1 MKYSRVKTLSGFVF
15 LLLIFVIGACKNK
28 KLYPDVSNVQVD
40 YKVVDFYKQLNQLD
54 TLNIKEAVKP
64 MYQMYPDFMK
74 TYAQRII
81 RVGDTTGI
89 DYVQRLNAFINY
101 PPNKDIIDTAKF
113 IFGDFS
119 VFESELEQGFKHYKY
134 YFPDFK
140 VPDVYLMISGFSNS
154 IAVDSSWVGVSIEKY
169 LGSDCKFYDFL
180 QIQKYLRKGMT
191 KEKMSS
197 DIVRAIAMTNY
208 PMHSSHDDIINH
220 MIYKGKLRYF
230 VHRMFPDLQDSLLF
244 DYSDY
249 EMRWCKDNEENM
261 WSSMVE
267 WKQVFSDDRML
278 IQKYT
283 GDAPFTAPF
292 GNNSAP
298 RAGEF
303 LGYKI
308 VEAYMDEH
316 EEITLDMLMKEQDGR
331 KILAASNYRP

>member
-1 MKYSRVKTLSGFVF
+1 MKFNKVRTLSGFVF
-15 LLLIFVIGACKNK
+15 LLLIVVFGACKNK
-28 KLYPDVSNVQVD
+28 KLYPDVNAVQVD
-40 YKVVDFYKQLNQLD
+40 YKIVDFYNQLNQLD
-54 TLNIKEAVKP
+54 TLNLKEAVKP
-64 MYQMYPDFMK
+64 MYQEYPDFMK
-74 TYAQRII
+74 TYTQRII
-81 RVGDTTGI
+81 RVGDTTGV

-101 PPNKDIIDTAKF
+101 PPNHDIIDTSKV

-119 VFESELEQGFKHYKY
+119 DFKRDMDQGFKHYKY
-134 YFPDFK
+134 YFPNFK

-154 IAVDSSWVGVSIEKY
+154 IAVDSTWVGLSIEKY
-169 LGSDCKFYDFL
+169 LGSDCKFYEYL
-180 QIQKYLRKGMT
+180 QIQNYLRKGMT
-191 KEKMSS
+191 KEKMAS
-197 DIVRAIAMTNY
+197 DVVRAIAMTNY
-208 PMHSSHDDIINH
+208 PMNSTHDDIINH

-230 VHRMFPDLQDSLLF
+230 VHRMFPDMNDTLLF
-244 DYSDY
+244 DYTDY
-249 EMRWCKDNEENM
+249 QMRWCKDNEENM

-303 LGYKI
+303 IGFKI
-308 VEAYMDEH
+308 VEAYLDEH
-316 EEITLDMLMKEQDGR
+316 EEITLDALMKEQDGR